1 MQNRLSHSHSE
12 VQASYM
18 MATEASRFRSI
29 ALEKSKVASRQARL
43 PEWNFSGSLASGQAG
58 SIGLISKR
66 KQSMVA

>member
-1 MQNRLSHSHSE
+1 MQNRLSYSNSD

-29 ALEKSKVASRQARL
+29 ALEKSKVAARQARL
-43 PEWNFSGSLASGQAG
+43 PEWNFSGSIASGQGA

-66 KQSMVA
+66 K